1 MQNVCVIKMIR
12 KWEAALYEWYSNV
25 IINSWTF
32 EIIHKVLN
40 LLFEKVELMKCWW
53 FQKDKSDCFLVWN
66 HFWHTWVDTSRP
78 HCRVF
83 FYTLPREPGMSTLN
97 RPHYRKLRPTALSPS
112 IISIIHTNTRPQ
124 DVFTLALSSSVRKS
138 SVMLPA
144 VFCLVFVHDNMTR
157 IFNHCTSV
165 VYLLN
170 QSINIH
176 NFSN

>member
-1 MQNVCVIKMIR
+1 MKLFIKYWIYYLRKLNWWSADDFGKIR
-12 KWEAALYEWYSNV
+12 AIVFWC
-25 IINSWTF
+25 
-32 EIIHKVLN
+32 EIISGIPGL
-40 LLFEKVELMKCWW
+40 
-53 FQKDKSDCFLVWN
+53 
-66 HFWHTWVDTSRP
+66 T
-78 HCRVF
+78 RVGLTAGYF
-83 FYTLPREPGMSTLN
+83 HTLPQEPGMSTLN
-97 RPHYRKLRPTALSPS
+97 RPRYRKLRPTALSPS

>member
-1 MQNVCVIKMIR
+1 MKLFIKYWIYYLRKLNWWSADDFGKIR
-12 KWEAALYEWYSNV
+12 AIVFWC
-25 IINSWTF
+25 
-32 EIIHKVLN
+32 EIISGIPGLTRVGLTAG
-40 LLFEKVELMKCWW
+40 
-53 FQKDKSDCFLVWN
+53 CF
-66 HFWHTWVDTSRP
+66 H
-78 HCRVF
+78 
-83 FYTLPREPGMSTLN
+83 TLPREPGMSTLN
-97 RPHYRKLRPTALSPS
+97 RPRYRKLRPTVLSPS

>member
-1 MQNVCVIKMIR
+1 MKLFIKYWIYYLRKLNWWSADDFRKIR
-12 KWEAALYEWYSNV
+12 AIVFWC
-25 IINSWTF
+25 
-32 EIIHKVLN
+32 EIIFGIPGL
-40 LLFEKVELMKCWW
+40 
-53 FQKDKSDCFLVWN
+53 
-66 HFWHTWVDTSRP
+66 T
-78 HCRVF
+78 RVGLTAGYF
-83 FYTLPREPGMSTLN
+83 HTLPQEPGMSTLN
-97 RPHYRKLRPTALSPS
+97 RPRYRKLRPTALSPS